1 MQKTIQHTSLDAREL
16 TSALA
21 DGELQDAEFAQAL
34 AALRAD
40 ERAQRRW
47 HDYHLVGDV
56 LRAGS
61 RAAVGA
67 HDPAFMTRLRQRLRE
82 EGARPQ
88 AVAQEMR
95 TNAQRSA
102 NDEVW
107 RWKLVAGLAS
117 VAIVAVLAW
126 PLAVSRRHEGPAV
139 ALAQPGAT
147 PSQVAAQAPVAITE
161 TPVMIRDPRLDQL
174 IAEHQQLGGTSALQM
189 PAGFLRNATFERPA
203 R

>member
-1 MQKTIQHTSLDAREL
+1 MQKTMQQESVDAREL
-16 TSALA
+16 ASALA
-21 DGELQDAEFAQAL
+21 DGELQDAEFAHAL

-40 ERAQRRW
+40 EQAQRRW

-67 HDPAFMTRLRQRLRE
+67 HDAAFMTRLRQRLRE

-88 AVAQEMR
+88 AVAQELR
-95 TNAQRSA
+95 APAQRSA
-102 NDEVW
+102 NDKVW

-126 PLAVSRRHEGPAV
+126 PLAVSRRDAGPALE
-139 ALAQPGAT
+139 LAQSGA
-147 PSQVAAQAPVAITE
+147 AASRATTQAPVASTE
-161 TPVMIRDPRLDQL
+161 PPVMIRDPRLDQL
-174 IAEHQQLGGTSALQM
+174 ITAHQQLGGTSALQM